1 MFNMV
6 LKLIKGSDTAYLCFG
21 TIMFNMVLKRGN
33 FYKIRKDGFGTIMFN
48 MVLKLRKY
56 FFKIVEVLEPLC
68 LT

>member
-6 LKLIKGSDTAYLCFG
+6 LKHGRYTDFIRACFG
-21 TIMFNMVLKRGN
+21 TIMFNMILKRGN

-48 MVLKLRKY
+48 MILKLRKY

-68 LT
+68 LA